1 MTATTIDPPNS
12 CLEHELLF
20 YLSQFS
26 LSDGSHSIQND
37 RSIVVV
43 ADGKARS
50 ARVNDFET
58 PTDRNLVSH
67 RVKEPGKVGSNSI
80 RKKIVGHI

>member
-1 MTATTIDPPNS
+1 MPFLPFRLAYGEKVVQLLGLIDTGAAD
-12 CLEHELLF
+12 CLF
-20 YLSQFS
+20 
-26 LSDGSHSIQND
+26 D
-37 RSIVVV
+37 R
-43 ADGKARS
+43 A